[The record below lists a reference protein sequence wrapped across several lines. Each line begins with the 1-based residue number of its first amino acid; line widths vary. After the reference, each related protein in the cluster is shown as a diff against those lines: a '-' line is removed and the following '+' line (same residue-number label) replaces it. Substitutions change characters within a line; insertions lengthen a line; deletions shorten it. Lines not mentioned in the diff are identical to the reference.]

1 MNLKE
6 YLKSGHTDNNG
17 VYCDSLSFSKIKSY
31 HDYEG
36 LKKTNIINL
45 N

>member
-1 MNLKE
+1 MYEECIPLT
-6 YLKSGHTDNNG
+6 HTDNNG